1 MIKEKKM
8 LKRIQDFDVKELLC
22 KRNEIR
28 IKLAN
33 MSSVSKYANKDIT
46 PNTKYVTYTNIS
58 SLYKF
63 LDSDLLR
70 LGCSQLS
77 NDYMENHMMS
87 IEKTYDT
94 YICSFYQGDESA
106 GDKYSQWLA
115 YCSNG
120 GASLEFYFGQDYIN
134 LKATNST
141 EDYENNAIK
150 HFDLIDESEKNLF
163 DYSLLCGD
171 EKFSFYLYPNFP
183 VYVQYCDEV
192 NKNNNSIYISVIS
205 SIEKDKGLLAPYFKH
220 FDLIDESEKNLF
232 DYSLLCGDEKF
243 SFYLYPNF
251 PVYVQYCD
259 EVNKNNNSI
268 YISVISSI
276 EKDKGLLAPYFKHS
290 GFEQESEARLAFIN
304 KNHRL
309 DQCIKFRER
318 NDGTKVPYIEV
329 KFGDNDKNNRPC
341 GIKGDNE
348 QELEES
354 IIELLNN
361 RTYAEILY
369 KTPIIIPQGNDQE
382 KIYNIVEKVLNSN
395 SFKEERLK
403 IICQGHLPITKI
415 TLAPMK
421 DASIQKKK
429 LEIFCKSKY
438 WLKNVEI
445 CESKLPYNTQN
456 NNH

>member
-22 KRNEIR
+22 KTNEIR

-141 EDYENNAIK
+141 EDYENNAI
-150 HFDLIDESEKNLF
+150 
-163 DYSLLCGD
+163 
-171 EKFSFYLYPNFP
+171 
-183 VYVQYCDEV
+183 
-192 NKNNNSIYISVIS
+192 
-205 SIEKDKGLLAPYFKH
+205 KH

>member
-1 MIKEKKM
+1 M
-8 LKRIQDFDVKELLC
+8 LKKIQDFDVKELLC
-22 KRNEIR
+22 KRNEIK
-28 IKLAN
+28 IKFEN
-33 MSSVSKYANKDIT
+33 MNSISKYDNKDIT
-46 PNTKYVTYTNIS
+46 PNTKYVTYTNIN

-70 LGCSQLS
+70 LGCSELS
-77 NDYMENHMMS
+77 NDYMENKMMS

-94 YICSFYQGDESA
+94 YICSFYQGDKSA

-134 LKATNST
+134 LKAIDSN
-141 EDYENNAIK
+141 EDYENSAIN
-150 HFDLIDESEKNLF
+150 HFDLINKSEKSLF

-171 EKFSFYLYPNFP
+171 DKSAFYLYPNFP

-192 NKNNNSIYISVIS
+192 NKNNNSIYNSVIS
-205 SIEKDKGLLAPYFKH
+205 SIVADP
-220 FDLIDESEKNLF
+220 
-232 DYSLLCGDEKF
+232 
-243 SFYLYPNF
+243 
-251 PVYVQYCD
+251 
-259 EVNKNNNSI
+259 
-268 YISVISSI
+268 
-276 EKDKGLLAPYFKHS
+276 GLLAPYFKHS

-309 DQCIKFRER
+309 DRCVKFRER
-318 NDGTKVPYIEV
+318 NDGTKSPYIEV
-329 KFGDNDKNNRPC
+329 KFGDNDKNDRPC
-341 GIKGDNE
+341 GINGENE
-348 QELEES
+348 KELEEA
-354 IIELLNN
+354 IIKLLNN

-382 KIYNIVEKVLNSN
+382 KIYNIVEKVLNN
-395 SFKEERLK
+395 NDFKKENLK
-403 IICQGHLPITKI
+403 IICQGHLPITMI

-421 DASIQKKK
+421 DSSIQKKK
-429 LEIFCKSKY
+429 LEIYCKSKY

-445 CESKLPYNTQN
+445 CESKIPYNTQN

>member
-1 MIKEKKM
+1 MIMKHLLRKLKVKYKKSRCVEKGREEM
-8 LKRIQDFDVKELLC
+8 LKKIQDFDVKELLC

-28 IKLAN
+28 VKFEN
-33 MSSVSKYANKDIT
+33 MNSSSMYGNKDIT
-46 PNTKYVTYTNIS
+46 PKTKYVTYTNIN

-70 LGCSQLS
+70 LGCSELS
-77 NDYMENHMMS
+77 NDYMENKMMP

-134 LKATNST
+134 LIATNST
-141 EDYENNAIK
+141 KDYKNNAVK
-150 HFDLIDESEKNLF
+150 NFELIDSKTKCLF

-171 EKFSFYLYPNFP
+171 DKSAFYLYPNFP

-192 NKNNNSIYISVIS
+192 NKNNNSIYISVLS
-205 SIEKDKGLLAPYFKH
+205 SISAD
-220 FDLIDESEKNLF
+220 
-232 DYSLLCGDEKF
+232 
-243 SFYLYPNF
+243 
-251 PVYVQYCD
+251 Q
-259 EVNKNNNSI
+259 
-268 YISVISSI
+268 
-276 EKDKGLLAPYFKHS
+276 GLLAPYFKHS
-290 GFEQESEARLAFIN
+290 GFVQESEARLAFIN

-309 DQCIKFRER
+309 DPCVKFREKD
-318 NDGTKVPYIEV
+318 DGTKVPYIEV

-341 GIKGDNE
+341 GINGDNE
-348 QELEES
+348 KELEET
-354 IIELLNN
+354 IIKQLNN
-361 RTYAEILY
+361 RTCAEILY
-369 KTPIIIPQGNDQE
+369 NKPIIIPQGNDQE
-382 KIYNIVEKVLNSN
+382 KIYNIVEKVLNYDD
-395 SFKEERLK
+395 FKKENLK

-421 DASIQKKK
+421 DSSIQKKK
-429 LEIFCKSKY
+429 LEVYCKSKY
-438 WLKNVEI
+438 WLKSVEI
-445 CESKLPYNTQN
+445 CESKIPYNTQN